1 MKLTIFIIFSLFSFL
16 SLAQHEYQLK
26 GSFEVKEGQ
35 KLNPVEFQIS
45 WTEKNNLIQG
55 QYQDNHYTKKGIET
69 SGSVNNLG
77 RLFTVNFPEESGGVK
92 SIWILTSQKTLND
105 TATSVPISVITKDS
119 EGNPVTTQGITA
131 NLGGQQ
137 NRVAQRQ
144 EEQCQEEFGEL
155 AGFCGLYEGVISEE
169 FDSANDCNLMNRP
182 AISLELNSEGTF
194 LLHLDRLSEIVQTP
208 FHTIG
213 RIRAN
218 PESTLVDVLSRT
230 CRPLE
235 GIAYPGDNC
244 KRLNL
249 RGSFTSEGDNR
260 RFEGT
265 YTIVDEMSDRR
276 CRYRLTLENR

>member
-1 MKLTIFIIFSLFSFL
+1 MKIFVFIIFSMVSFL
-16 SLAQHEYQLK
+16 SLAQHDYQLR
-26 GSFEVKEGQ
+26 GSFEVKEGK
-35 KLNPVEFQIS
+35 KLNPVEFQLS
-45 WTEKNNLIQG
+45 WSEKNNLITG
-55 QYQDNHYTKKGIET
+55 QYKDNHYAEKGEDA

-77 RLFTVNFPEESGGVK
+77 RLFTVKFPEQRGGVE
-92 SIWILTSQKTLND
+92 SISVLTSQKNLNK
-105 TATSVPISVITKDS
+105 TATSVPISVITRDT
-119 EGNPVTTQGITA
+119 EGNPITTQGISA
-131 NLGGQQ
+131 KLGGQ
-137 NRVAQRQ
+137 NTVAQRQ

-155 AGFCGLYEGVISEE
+155 AGFCGVYEGIISEE
-169 FDSANDCNLMNRP
+169 FDPANDCNLMSRP

-235 GIAYPGDNC
+235 GISYPGDNC

-260 RFEGT
+260 SFEGT
-265 YTIVDEMSDRR
+265 YTIVDEQTDRR
-276 CRYRLTLENR
+276 CRYRLALENM